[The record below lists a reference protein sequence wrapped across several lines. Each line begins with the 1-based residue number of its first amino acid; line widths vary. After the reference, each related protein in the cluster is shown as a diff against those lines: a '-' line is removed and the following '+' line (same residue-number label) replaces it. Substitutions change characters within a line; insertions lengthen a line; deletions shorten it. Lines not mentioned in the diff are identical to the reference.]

1 MAEVVYVL
9 CALMSLACAVLLL
22 RAWSQRRVKLLL
34 LERALLRGVRGW
46 ERHARGGQARA
57 GPNTD
62 LILFRTLPI
71 LFGLGVLLYGM
82 IWGTR

>member
-1 MAEVVYVL
+1 MAAVVYVL

-22 RAWSQRRVKLLL
+22 RAWSQRRVKLLFWSGL
-34 LERALLRGVRGW
+34 CFVGFAVGNAMLVVDKLV
-46 ERHARGGQARA
+46 A

-71 LFGLGVLLYGM
+71 LFGLSVLLYGM
-82 IWGTR
+82 IWGTH

>member
-1 MAEVVYVL
+1 MAAVVYVL

-22 RAWSQRRVKLLL
+22 RAWSQRRVKLLFWSGL
-34 LERALLRGVRGW
+34 CFVGFAVGNAMLVVDKLV
-46 ERHARGGQARA
+46 A

-71 LFGLGVLLYGM
+71 LFGLSVLLYGM
-82 IWGTR
+82 IWGTQ

>member
-9 CALMSLACAVLLL
+9 CALMSLVCAVLLL
-22 RAWSQRRVKLLL
+22 RAWSQRRVKLLFWSGL
-34 LERALLRGVRGW
+34 CFVGFAVGNAMLVVDKLVT
-46 ERHARGGQARA
+46 

-71 LFGLGVLLYGM
+71 LLGLSVLLYGM
-82 IWGTR
+82 IWGTQ